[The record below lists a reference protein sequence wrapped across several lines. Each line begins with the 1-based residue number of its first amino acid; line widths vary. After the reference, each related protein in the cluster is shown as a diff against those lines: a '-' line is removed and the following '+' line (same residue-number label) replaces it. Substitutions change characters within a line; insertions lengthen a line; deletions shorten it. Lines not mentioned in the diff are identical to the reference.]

1 MDLLGSWRGG
11 GGGCPGSLGHCVSLL
26 LSCVTRTSGC
36 RCTCQRARG
45 SQASVG
51 APQQG
56 YGLCVGSAEGPCEP
70 QVNGFAGPQETS
82 FPGPGEPSFSG
93 CRPALTEHV
102 WRLGAAGAR
111 SSPPVAGLPGSLQ
124 RGQQDNR
131 EDHLHSTWDKVRA
144 V

>member
-82 FPGPGEPSFSG
+82 FPGPASPRFQDVGLLSQSMCGGWE
-93 CRPALTEHV
+93 
-102 WRLGAAGAR
+102 RLGRGLLPQSLAYLGACR
-111 SSPPVAGLPGSLQ
+111 GVSKIIVRITYTAPG
-124 RGQQDNR
+124 
-131 EDHLHSTWDKVRA
+131 TK
-144 V
+144 